1 MIIMKQTVKYILFGI
16 VGVLLAACMIV
27 AVCAGSRS
35 RLGLRCEGLEI
46 AVLDSMRNSFVSKA
60 DVKGYIDREYGKYVG
75 MAVDSIDLTR
85 IEDIVDGRSA
95 VLKSQ
100 AYITRDGILHVD
112 VTQRKPVVRF
122 QKSTGGFYAD
132 AEGFIFPLQ
141 RNYASHVQIIDG
153 NIPLAANSGYKG
165 AIDNPKEKAWF
176 ESMMRV
182 VNYIENSKV
191 WKDKIVQISVNEK
204 MDLILIPRDG
214 KEQFHFGQ
222 PVDIAEKFSKMEKY
236 YTHII
241 PAKGAD
247 HYKTVDLKYKG
258 QIVCK
263 EK

>member
-1 MIIMKQTVKYILFGI
+1 MKQTVKYILIGI
-16 VGVLLAACMIV
+16 GGALLATCMIV
-27 AVCAGSRS
+27 AICAGSKS
-35 RLGLRCEGLEI
+35 RHGLRCEGLEV
-46 AVLDSMRNSFVSKA
+46 AVVDSMRNSFVSKA

-141 RNYASHVQIIDG
+141 RTYASHVQIIDG

-165 AIDNPKEKAWF
+165 AIDNPDEKAWF

-182 VNYIENSKV
+182 VNYIEKSKV

-204 MDLILIPRDG
+204 KDLILIPRDG

-247 HYKTVDLKYKG
+247 HYKTVDLKFKG

-263 EK
+263 QK